1 MELLFPGK
9 VKVIEYHAWLIE
21 RFGGS
26 QGLRDKGALESALA
40 AVPNRHYYE
49 YAGIVKCA
57 ATYAYHLSQAHAF
70 IDGNKRIAAAIMELF
85 LNINQA
91 NLQASD
97 DEVENLIL
105 GIAAG
110 RITRDEAERILSQ
123 RVAPEN

>member
-9 VKVIEYHAWLIE
+9 AKVIEYHIWLIE

-26 QGLRDKGALESALA
+26 IGLRDEGALESALA
-40 AVPNRHYYE
+40 AAPNRHHYE
-49 YAGIVKCA
+49 DANIVKCA

-85 LNINQA
+85 LNINRTV
-91 NLQASD
+91 LPASD
-97 DEVENLIL
+97 DEIENLIM

-110 RITRDEAERILSQ
+110 RIMREESEHILS
-123 RVAPEN
+123 RWAAPEN

>member
-1 MELLFPGK
+1 MIIFLK
-9 VKVIEYHAWLIE
+9 KTKVIEYHTRLIE

-26 QGLRDKGALESALA
+26 YGRRDEGALESALA
-40 AVPNRHYYE
+40 AAPNRRHYE
-49 YAGIVKCA
+49 DANIVKCA

-70 IDGNKRIAAAIMELF
+70 IDGNKRIAAAVMELF

-91 NLQASD
+91 SLRASD

-105 GIAAG
+105 GVAAS

-123 RVAPEN
+123 WVVVAN